1 VGWTGRA
8 GNNANVLESKGQKE
22 GEEIIRSQAKSEV
35 RLAILKEKK
44 IALKQELLK
53 KDIILKV
60 LKHL

>member
-44 IALKQELLK
+44 L
-53 KDIILKV
+53 
-60 LKHL
+60 H